1 MKSIIVSVG
10 RNLEQGTRRILCV
23 HPSIDVK
30 IEELYPRPVSPHTL
44 IVTEDIR
51 MKIVCT
57 NNISVGFSPENIERS
72 TANENI
78 KVYASWKA
86 VGLIDIYVNDT
97 DYF

>member
-1 MKSIIVSVG
+1 MLVG
-10 RNLEQGTRRILCV
+10 ILNKEEAQIGAFSSSCV

>member
-1 MKSIIVSVG
+1 
-10 RNLEQGTRRILCV
+10 
-23 HPSIDVK
+23 
-30 IEELYPRPVSPHTL
+30 
-44 IVTEDIR
+44 

-72 TANENI
+72 TANEDI
-78 KVYASWKA
+78 KVHASWKA